1 MARDLLVIRRLVC
14 FPSMLPLTPAFSPPP
29 LLSLCPISHQVDQ
42 RVFDNLLH
50 PHLSLAGFLG
60 RFKPKCGTTPEGCAT
75 FVRRDR
81 FEIVEDLSFNLKEA
95 LAAEDGEFAV
105 RGPFLFSLIRRL
117 RFAHHLNLATL
128 SLSYT
133 PYIYD

>member
-1 MARDLLVIRRLVC
+1 
-14 FPSMLPLTPAFSPPP
+14 
-29 LLSLCPISHQVDQ
+29 VDQ

-50 PHLSLAGFLG
+50 PHLSLAGFSG

-81 FEIVEDLSFNLKEA
+81 FEILEDLSFNLKEA

-105 RGPFLFSLIRRL
+105 RALLFFLIRRF
-117 RFAHHLNLATL
+117 RFLLIT
-128 SLSYT
+128 
-133 PYIYD
+133 